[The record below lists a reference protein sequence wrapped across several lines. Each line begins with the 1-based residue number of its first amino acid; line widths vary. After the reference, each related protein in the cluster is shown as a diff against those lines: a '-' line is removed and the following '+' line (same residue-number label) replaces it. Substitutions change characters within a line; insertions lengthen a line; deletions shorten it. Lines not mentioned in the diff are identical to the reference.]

1 MCLFIGNRPQKVGY
15 HTEVCQNNKS
25 TFVRMFDFHIQNLQ
39 YMYQLS
45 NCKFCVSTHPVDSKL
60 ILVYNTAKSLLRF
73 ELSDF

>member
-39 YMYQLS
+39 YIYQLS
-45 NCKFCVSTHPVDSKL
+45 NCKFCVSAKSF
-60 ILVYNTAKSLLRF
+60 LVYNTAKSLLSF
-73 ELSDF
+73 EFSDV